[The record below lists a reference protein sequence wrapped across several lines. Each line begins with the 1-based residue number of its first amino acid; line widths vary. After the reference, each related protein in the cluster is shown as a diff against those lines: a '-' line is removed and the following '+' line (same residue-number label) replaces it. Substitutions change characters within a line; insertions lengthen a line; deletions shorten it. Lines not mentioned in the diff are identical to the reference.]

1 MDFERDY
8 ILRLIQMLGELM
20 RRIAEKLDDRERR
33 RMLDDTC
40 HTFCGMSLTAGETLS
55 AESLTALLAPLP
67 RLWMSE
73 LLADKARV
81 CELPPG
87 EAEELNLK
95 ALRLLA
101 SLHAE
106 SQLCDLRAQR
116 LSELKQAAFAWLT
129 AADLMNCARF
139 FSQAERYDEMED
151 ALFQALA
158 LEAGDV
164 RERDRQE
171 AIVLLRQAARADTR
185 TLILCRMTGEELRA
199 SARELE
205 TLPGAP
211 NAHEGENTR

>member
-8 ILRLIQMLGELM
+8 ILRLIHMLGELM

-33 RMLDDTC
+33 RMLDDAC
-40 HTFCGMSLTAGETLS
+40 HTFCGMSLTAGEALT
-55 AESLTALLAPLP
+55 AESLAALLAPLP

-81 CELPPG
+81 CELAPG

-106 SQLCDLRAQR
+106 TQLCDLRAPR
-116 LSELKQAAFAWLT
+116 LIELKQAAFAWLT
-129 AADLMNCARF
+129 ADDLMDCARF

-158 LEAGDV
+158 LETGEA

-171 AIVLLRQAARADTR
+171 AIRLLRQAARADAR
-185 TLILCRMTGEELRA
+185 TLILCRMTAEELRA
-199 SARELE
+199 SAHELE

>member
-8 ILRLIQMLGELM
+8 ILRMIHMLGDLM
-20 RRIAEKLDDRERR
+20 RRIAEKLDERERR
-33 RMLDDTC
+33 RMLEDAS
-40 HTFCGMSLTAGETLS
+40 HTFCGMSLTTGEALTTG
-55 AESLTALLAPLP
+55 SLTALLAPLP

-73 LLADKARV
+73 LLANKARM

-101 SLHAE
+101 SLHGE

-116 LSELKQAAFAWLT
+116 LMELKQAVFAALT
-129 AADLMNCARF
+129 ADDLMNCARF

-151 ALFQALA
+151 ALFQALP
-158 LEAGDV
+158 LETGEA
-164 RERDRQE
+164 REQDRQE
-171 AIVLLRQAARADTR
+171 AMRLLRQAARAGER
-185 TLILCRMTGEELRA
+185 TLILCRMTSEELRA
-199 SARELE
+199 SAHELE

>member
-8 ILRLIQMLGELM
+8 ILRLIHMLGELM

-33 RMLDDTC
+33 RMLEDTC
-40 HTFCGMSLTAGETLS
+40 HAFCGMSLTTGETLT
-55 AESLTALLAPLP
+55 AGSLTALLAPLP

-101 SLHAE
+101 SLYGE

-116 LSELKQAAFAWLT
+116 LRELKQAVFALLT
-129 AADLMNCARF
+129 ADDLMNCARF
-139 FSQAERYDEMED
+139 FSQAESYDEMED

-158 LEAGDV
+158 LETVEA
-164 RERDRQE
+164 REQDRQE
-171 AIVLLRQAARADTR
+171 AIRMLRQAAHAGER
-185 TLILCRMTGEELRA
+185 TLILCRMTSEELRA